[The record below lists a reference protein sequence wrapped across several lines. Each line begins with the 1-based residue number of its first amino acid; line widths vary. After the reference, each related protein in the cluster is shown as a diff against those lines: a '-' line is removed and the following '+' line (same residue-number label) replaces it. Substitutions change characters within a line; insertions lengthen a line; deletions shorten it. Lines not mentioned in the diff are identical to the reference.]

1 MKRQASGSSER
12 ADQKRRAPETWSLL
26 SREDWT
32 PMFKSYGKNHGRR
45 MTADRRGQKLE
56 SLNQFVLT
64 ALEPGNAVNTVNVC
78 VQVAKFD
85 TDECVGGSRLYY
97 FELETIKSIQEKLE
111 ALTDH
116 GTVVYDSE
124 QDICYVKA
132 KPVSRRADD
141 DQDNDNDH
149 DHSAADDDQDNDN
162 DRDQSAADDELG
174 EHEPERTD
182 QTDPTDPTA
191 ATEHEELCLE
201 LVRVLL
207 SYHLES
213 CVFQDGIRNK
223 KLDLIPFVYVSIA

>member
-1 MKRQASGSSER
+1 
-12 ADQKRRAPETWSLL
+12 
-26 SREDWT
+26 
-32 PMFKSYGKNHGRR
+32 

-141 DQDNDNDH
+141 DQDNDND
-149 DHSAADDDQDNDN
+149 
-162 DRDQSAADDELG
+162 RDQSAADDELG